1 MSVNLPETPKP
12 DEIQAEMTALKR
24 RMAELRALLRF
35 SEARE
40 LAAKVHRVNRHTK
53 EGQVSDGQ

>member
-1 MSVNLPETPKP
+1 MIDVAAPFDA
-12 DEIQAEMTALKR
+12 DEIQAEMTALKQ

-35 SEARE
+35 SETRE

-53 EGQVSDGQ
+53 EGQVSNGQ

>member
-1 MSVNLPETPKP
+1 MNVNLPATPKP
-12 DEIQAEMTALKR
+12 DAILAEMTELKR